1 MVRRYVSSIAALDY
15 YKKPMDES
23 TWGNEFQ
30 NPYAKSK
37 NDAEKLAWKLAAD
50 LNQWMVSI
58 LPSIAQFPRLR

>member
-15 YKKPMDES
+15 SKKPMDES

-50 LNQWMVSI
+50 LNLWQRKEIVGVYHKK
-58 LPSIAQFPRLR
+58 